1 MTGCDQRAVG
11 AALRARGVHTPNR
24 GPISVEEQ
32 MAAAKTDEQRRVDA
46 LRKSQDML
54 LQASYLDGED
64 AVSKYLMSRGIQAT
78 GCNDFKTIMV
88 GPDYNLPPGK
98 CMIGMICDLTTLLD
112 RPIRSTGISMLS
124 LTNEGEAKIVGGKKF
139 RSIVG
144 TQSGFG
150 VPFGRAGTHM
160 VVAEGFESA
169 ASALQLIEG
178 ADFAVAT
185 LSAANMAA
193 LAIPAWVQRVTIA
206 VDNDKPGLAAAA
218 ALKKNI
224 DDMIYCGI
232 QGWNGPEGWDAND
245 ELMKRRGL

>member
-1 MTGCDQRAVG
+1 MAV
-11 AALRARGVHTPNR
+11 
-24 GPISVEEQ
+24 
-32 MAAAKTDEQRRVDA
+32 AKANEQRRIDA

-64 AVSKYLMSRGIQAT
+64 AVSKYLLSRGILPV

-98 CMIGMICDLTTLLD
+98 CMIATICDLTTLLE

-124 LTNEGEAKIVGGKKF
+124 LTDAGKAKIVGGKKF

-160 VVAEGFESA
+160 VVAEGIESA
-169 ASALQLIEG
+169 ISALQLIEG

-193 LAIPAWVQRVTIA
+193 LAIPTWVQRVTIA
-206 VDNDKPGLAAAA
+206 ADNDKPGIAAAHKLRRA
-218 ALKKNI
+218 IEPFIPCRVEMWA
-224 DDMIYCGI
+224 
-232 QGWNGPEGWDAND
+232 GPEGWDASDQLQLN
-245 ELMKRRGL
+245 LGIHA